1 MPLQH
6 SSIRKKDNMN
16 SIKKQPFRK
25 NALITVWVMVL
36 MLVLPGRATA
46 QGMPVY
52 DNTNFLS
59 LGKQLIE
66 SAKQTA
72 ELLKMAEELNAVRE
86 KIEKVNNAVR
96 QYQAVRDITKNNEEL
111 FEMVGD
117 DLREV
122 LNSPYIHGDEVEV
135 ITNAFN
141 GIMEHSLNQLEFMEQ
156 VLSNDF
162 LNMSD
167 AERLEILEGQRE
179 ASQRMLADIKLKKRR
194 YDMVISFRKMQTLI
208 KDRKLNY

>member
-1 MPLQH
+1 
-6 SSIRKKDNMN
+6 MN

-122 LNSPYIHGDEVEV
+122 LNSPYIHGDEVEG

>member
-1 MPLQH
+1 
-6 SSIRKKDNMN
+6 MN
-16 SIKKQPFRK
+16 TIKKQPFRK

-141 GIMEHSLNQLEFMEQ
+141 GIMEHSLNQLDFMEQ

-162 LNMSD
+162 LNMTD
-167 AERLEILEGQRE
+167 AERLKILEDQRE
-179 ASQRMLADIKLKKRR
+179 ASQRMLVDIKLKKKR

-208 KDRKLNY
+208 KDRKWNY